1 MQESRP
7 SPSVERAEPASVG
20 LDPTSDPRA
29 AASPGASSPAGAAA
43 KPGGAIAGPSPEAPS
58 KPSSGDS
65 PLTRPS
71 ADLDRLAFL
80 YRQMFLIRRVEEEA
94 ARAYAQGKIGGFLH
108 LYIGQEA
115 VAVGS
120 VAALQARGLRH
131 YDVPR
136 SPGMALAKGMSA
148 KTLMAELYGKKTGCS
163 QGLGGSMHL
172 FDREHNMLGGYG
184 IVGGHIP
191 LAAGVAFASKY
202 RADGK
207 VTLCFFGEGA
217 VSIAGFHEGL
227 SLAALWK
234 LPIVFICENNEYSM
248 GTPISRSMSIED
260 VSMKA
265 LGYGMDRDRF
275 FADDVLEVERRI
287 AEAVARAREQS
298 LPTLVEVR
306 TYRFRG
312 HSMSDPAKVHRTPQ
326 ELEEHK
332 QRDPLNKARTKLLA
346 DGYGEPRL
354 KQLEDAVEAET
365 QEAVTFAEQS
375 PEPGPE
381 VLEATTYAGPFAS

>member
-1 MQESRP
+1 MLPALMQESRT
-7 SPSVERAEPASVG
+7 SSSVAPRLEAAPVG
-20 LDPTSDPRA
+20 LGATSPTPPTPGKT
-29 AASPGASSPAGAAA
+29 ASA
-43 KPGGAIAGPSPEAPS
+43 EAP
-58 KPSSGDS
+58 

-71 ADLDRLAFL
+71 ADLDRLALL
-80 YRQMFLIRRVEEEA
+80 YRQMLLIRRVEEEA

-120 VAALQARGLRH
+120 VAALQPDDYLITTYRDH
-131 YDVPR
+131 
-136 SPGMALAKGMSA
+136 GMALAKGMSA
-148 KTLMAELYGKKTGCS
+148 KALMAELYGKATGCS

-172 FDREHNMLGGYG
+172 FDRDHNMLGGYG

-202 RADGK
+202 RADRR

-248 GTPISRSMSIED
+248 GTPLSRSMSIED

-275 FADDVLEVERRI
+275 FADDVFEVEKRI
-287 AEAVARAREQS
+287 AEAVQRAREES

-312 HSMSDPAKVHRTPQ
+312 HSMSDPAKYRTPQ

-332 QRDPLNKARTKLLA
+332 QRDPLNKARAKLVA
-346 DGYGEPRL
+346 EGYGESRL
-354 KQLEDAVEAET
+354 KELEDGVEAET
-365 QEAVTFAEQS
+365 QDAVKFAEES

-381 VLEATTYAGPFAS
+381 VLEATTYDGPFAS